1 MTRRCRPSLI
11 TSVLLVLALG
21 EVQHAAPAAA
31 QKGRPSVITCVLLV
45 VALTAVPL
53 AARPAAAQSGPPT
66 VVYRS
71 DSF

>member
-31 QKGRPSVITCVLLV
+31 QKS
-45 VALTAVPL
+45 
-53 AARPAAAQSGPPT
+53 PPT

-71 DSF
+71 ESFERTTGQPNAFRVTFPACDTTSVPSAKSC